1 VISTNIRSIA
11 FAGFLLLVPFSAH
24 GQPRARGSLPD
35 GSPFLGG
42 IPTGTATSEPLQL
55 SVQDAAQRALEHNLG
70 LLTAEERTVGAAGA
84 RTRAFAEL
92 LPDVS
97 ATVSESRRKTN
108 LEAFGFPVS
117 LRTGFP
123 SVVGP
128 FNVFDARVFVSQA
141 IIDLKA
147 SNDARAA
154 GHELTATRYDY
165 RDARELVV
173 LVAGNLYLQAL
184 IANTRA
190 ESARAQRDTADAL
203 YSQAVNLRKSGLVA
217 GIDVVRAEVRLS
229 TERQRATASE
239 NEFQKAKLQLA
250 RAIGLP
256 PGQPFVLTDTIP
268 YNPAPVISLDDAL
281 ERAYR
286 QRPDYL
292 ALLERVQAAEAARR
306 AVAGELLPSVR
317 VTADYGA
324 IGLTLPSSLP
334 TFNLAGLVDV
344 PLFEGGRVRGRIAQ
358 AESEVRLR
366 RAEADDAKAGIYY
379 EVQTAFLDLRASE
392 EELKTAT
399 RSRELA
405 DQQLTQSRD
414 RFAAGVVSNIE
425 VIQSQEAVALASEQY
440 IGALYRFN
448 VAKTMLARAIGVI
461 ENAIKEIR

>member
-11 FAGFLLLVPFSAH
+11 FAGSLLLVPFSAH
-24 GQPRARGSLPD
+24 AQPRARGSLPD

-84 RTRAFAEL
+84 RTRALAEL

-108 LEAFGFPVS
+108 LEAFGFP
-117 LRTGFP
+117 LREGFP
-123 SVVGP
+123 RVVGP
-128 FNVFDARVFVSQA
+128 FNVFDARIFVSQA
-141 IIDLKA
+141 LVDLKA

-154 GHELTATRYDY
+154 GHELTATRLDY

-292 ALLERVQAAEAARR
+292 ALLERVQAAESARR
-306 AVAGELLPSVR
+306 AVASELLPSVR

-344 PLFEGGRVRGRIAQ
+344 PLFEGGRVRGRITQ

-366 RAEADDAKAGIYY
+366 RAEAEDAKAGIYY

-392 EELKTAT
+392 DELKTAI

-461 ENAIKEIR
+461 EDAIKEIR

>member
-1 VISTNIRSIA
+1 M
-11 FAGFLLLVPFSAH
+11 
-24 GQPRARGSLPD
+24 
-35 GSPFLGG
+35 
-42 IPTGTATSEPLQL
+42 
-55 SVQDAAQRALEHNLG
+55 
-70 LLTAEERTVGAAGA
+70 
-84 RTRAFAEL
+84 
-92 LPDVS
+92 
-97 ATVSESRRKTN
+97 
-108 LEAFGFPVS
+108 
-117 LRTGFP
+117 GFP

-141 IIDLKA
+141 VVDLKA

-154 GHELTATRYDY
+154 GHELTATRHDY

-173 LVAGNLYLQAL
+173 LVAGNLYLQAV

-268 YNPAPVISLDDAL
+268 YSPVPEISLDDAL

-306 AVAGELLPSVR
+306 AGR
-317 VTADYGA
+317 RRTAAVGPRDRRLRRDRLDA
-324 IGLTLPSSLP
+324 
-334 TFNLAGLVDV
+334 AVV
-344 PLFEGGRVRGRIAQ
+344 PAHLQPRRRWSTCRCSKAAACAAAIAQ

-366 RAEADDAKAGIYY
+366 RAEADDAR
-379 EVQTAFLDLRASE
+379 RAS
-392 EELKTAT
+392 TT
-399 RSRELA
+399 RSRPR
-405 DQQLTQSRD
+405 SSICGPRKK
-414 RFAAGVVSNIE
+414 S
-425 VIQSQEAVALASEQY
+425 
-440 IGALYRFN
+440 
-448 VAKTMLARAIGVI
+448 
-461 ENAIKEIR
+461 

>member
-11 FAGFLLLVPFSAH
+11 FAGALLLVPFSAH
-24 GQPRARGSLPD
+24 AQPRARGSLPD

-55 SVQDAAQRALEHNLG
+55 SVQDVAQRALEHNLG
-70 LLTAEERTVGAAGA
+70 LLTAEERTVGATGA

-97 ATVSESRRKTN
+97 ATVSETRRKTN
-108 LEAFGFPVS
+108 LEAFGFP
-117 LRTGFP
+117 LREGFP
-123 SVVGP
+123 RVVGP

-141 IIDLKA
+141 VIDLKA

-217 GIDVVRAEVRLS
+217 GIDVLRAEVRLS

-256 PGQPFVLTDTIP
+256 PGQPFVLTDTIRN
-268 YNPAPVISLDDAL
+268 NPVPEISLDDAL

-292 ALLERVQAAEAARR
+292 ALLERVQAAESARR

-334 TFNLAGLVDV
+334 TFNLAGLVEV

-425 VIQSQEAVALASEQY
+425 VIQSQEAVALSSEQY

-461 ENAIKEIR
+461 EDAIKEIR

>member
-1 VISTNIRSIA
+1 MISTNIRSIA
-11 FAGFLLLVPFSAH
+11 FAGSLLLVPFSAH
-24 GQPRARGSLPD
+24 AQPRARGSLPD

-84 RTRAFAEL
+84 RTRALAEL

-108 LEAFGFPVS
+108 LEAFGFP
-117 LRTGFP
+117 LREGFP
-123 SVVGP
+123 RVVGP
-128 FNVFDARVFVSQA
+128 FNVFDARIFVSQA
-141 IIDLKA
+141 LVDLKA

-154 GHELTATRYDY
+154 GHELTATRLDY

-292 ALLERVQAAEAARR
+292 ALLERVQAAESARR
-306 AVAGELLPSVR
+306 AVASELLPSVR

-344 PLFEGGRVRGRIAQ
+344 PLFEGGRVRGRITQ

-366 RAEADDAKAGIYY
+366 RAEAEDAKAGIYY

-392 EELKTAT
+392 DELKTAI

-461 ENAIKEIR
+461 EDAIKEIR